1 MRPRVKLCIENNMN
15 TAATHTSAGALL
27 NRVDGEDYR
36 DETGSVLRSES
47 TVAQNCDMHMN
58 GGEGSTTV
66 PLVKSDKFTARRPV
80 ALALEPIDTTM
91 AATVANAA
99 AANSSTDGGFVRM
112 RGLKQ
117 KYIDIGFNNIT
128 YTVNT
133 GIWRRGK
140 SALN

>member
-1 MRPRVKLCIENNMN
+1 MRPRVKNENNMN

-27 NRVDGEDYR
+27 NRVDGDDHK

-47 TVAQNCDMHMN
+47 TVAENCDIDMN

-66 PLVKSDKFTARRPV
+66 PLVKSDKFTARRPL
-80 ALALEPIDTTM
+80 ALALEPIDTTI
-91 AATVANAA
+91 AATVANAAA
-99 AANSSTDGGFVRM
+99 AANSSTDGGFART
-112 RGLKQ
+112 RDLKQ

-133 GIWRRGK
+133 GVWRRGK
-140 SALN
+140 F